1 MSTTRMRTRAQST
14 SVSASSSSAPSASKR
29 GTVVSTRSRAELVT
43 AQMLER
49 GYLRP
54 EEMQVLNK
62 YQGQSAQRGAE
73 LSGMLDYVWEKFLN
87 ESCDEAA
94 DKKTKNRT
102 ASRNHAAVDLHR
114 LMDQD
119 EQVQDFIDC
128 KSGLPIN
135 IKRRVV
141 LFMLEAL
148 QEQPARVVRQ
158 SEVQAFVTEQI
169 EAFRKSNLS
178 DEKAQLQVQLEQDQ
192 EKIDALA
199 QQQAEVLAHVK
210 TLMARC
216 SEVMHTRQ
224 TILETLSSKPV
235 SVLDVLTE
243 EWLGTLHE
251 WSQRNVRSNNG
262 VATGGGNGL
271 QPETIRVLALIH
283 TNIVQML
290 ADHAANSTSANKQ
303 RALDELTV
311 QRAQQYKQDIERVL
325 FPVQVVVN
333 VHAG

>member
-14 SVSASSSSAPSASKR
+14 TTSAPAPVGAKKR
-29 GTVVSTRSRAELVT
+29 GSVLSTRSRAEVVT
-43 AQMLER
+43 TQMLER

-54 EEMQVLNK
+54 EEMQVLSK
-62 YQGQSAQRGAE
+62 YQSQSAQRGAE
-73 LSGMLDYVWEKFLN
+73 LSGMLDYVWEKLLN
-87 ESCDEAA
+87 DACDDSAA
-94 DKKTKNRT
+94 KSNKTNSRT
-102 ASRNHAAVDLHR
+102 ADTATADLHR

-119 EQVQDFIDC
+119 EQVQDFMDC

-141 LFMLEAL
+141 LFVLEAL
-148 QEQPARVVRQ
+148 QEEPPRVVRQ
-158 SEVQAFVTEQI
+158 GEVQAFVHEQV
-169 EAFRKSNLS
+169 EAFRKSNMS
-178 DEKAQLQVQLEQDQ
+178 EEKAQLQVQLEQDQ
-192 EKIDALA
+192 EKIDALS
-199 QQQAEVLAHVK
+199 QQQADVLAHVK

-216 SEVMHTRQ
+216 SELMHSQ
-224 TILETLSSKPV
+224 HTILGTLSSKPV

-243 EWLGTLHE
+243 EWLGTLHA

-271 QPETIRVLALIH
+271 QPETVRLLALIH
-283 TNIVQML
+283 TNLVQML
-290 ADHAANSTSANKQ
+290 ADHAPDTNANHP
-303 RALDELTV
+303 RPLDELTV

-333 VHAG
+333 VQA